1 MLVNKWN
8 LIIHRNSLNW
18 TIWDIN
24 IQNKGDQYEKKA

>member
-18 TIWDIN
+18 TIWDI